1 MNKGSRIIIDREMIK
16 SIVTIRAKCK
26 EVFSCKMT
34 AQNFDIFLDSIIDTH
49 FKYSDDVVELVNT
62 LDTTLDVLNL
72 YAERLKGAGL
82 L

>member
-1 MNKGSRIIIDREMIK
+1 MNKSSRIIIDREMIK
-16 SIVTIRAKCK
+16 NLSSIGDRCK

-34 AQNFDIFLDSIIDTH
+34 AQNFDILLDSLIDVH
-49 FKYSDDVVELVNT
+49 FRYSDGVTELADSLDIT
-62 LDTTLDVLNL
+62 LEILNL